1 MVVAVRG
8 GGHSVAGH
16 SVCDDGLVID
26 LSPMKSI
33 EVDPRLR
40 RADAAAGVLW
50 GELDR
55 KTQALG
61 LATTGGVV
69 THTGIAGLT
78 LGGGIGWLMRKHG
91 ASVDNLLAAQLVTAD
106 GQTVTADAN
115 ENADLFWAIRGG
127 GGNFG
132 IVTTFRYRLHR
143 VGPQVLAGPI
153 FYALEDSPEVL
164 RFYRDFVAD
173 APDELT
179 TLFNLRRAPPLP
191 ALPPEIH
198 GCPVL
203 MIGICYSGPIEQG
216 ERAVRPLRELGS
228 PLVDAVGAMPY
239 TTLQA
244 LFDPAVPHGYHYHW
258 KTAELPPLTDDA
270 IEILVEH
277 AARQTSP
284 LSYCI
289 TFQLGGAMSR
299 VPEQAMAFSQR
310 DDSHNVNITSVWTAD
325 DPDPN
330 RHIDWARRFSD
341 ALTPLS
347 HERVYVNFLGN
358 EVTDRVRSAYGEPNY
373 HRLAT
378 IKASWDP
385 TNFLR
390 GNHNITPLSA

>member
-1 MVVAVRG
+1 VSATTDLTKLRQALHGQLILPNDLGYEQARTVWNGAIDRHPAAIACCATPEDVVAAVRFARQRDMVVAVRG

-26 LSPMKSI
+26 LSPMKTI

-191 ALPPEIH
+191 ALPPEF
-198 GCPVL
+198 
-203 MIGICYSGPIEQG
+203 
-216 ERAVRPLRELGS
+216 
-228 PLVDAVGAMPY
+228 
-239 TTLQA
+239 T
-244 LFDPAVPHGYHYHW
+244 
-258 KTAELPPLTDDA
+258 
-270 IEILVEH
+270 
-277 AARQTSP
+277 AARCS
-284 LSYCI
+284 
-289 TFQLGGAMSR
+289 
-299 VPEQAMAFSQR
+299 
-310 DDSHNVNITSVWTAD
+310 
-325 DPDPN
+325 
-330 RHIDWARRFSD
+330 
-341 ALTPLS
+341 
-347 HERVYVNFLGN
+347 
-358 EVTDRVRSAYGEPNY
+358 
-373 HRLAT
+373 
-378 IKASWDP
+378 
-385 TNFLR
+385 
-390 GNHNITPLSA
+390 